1 MTIGEYCA
9 LMQRVDDD
17 IFDLD
22 CKIQKEKDH
31 NGVVIDARC
40 GINISVST
48 AEEYLEVIT
57 KMQNFIKSLKVE

>member
-1 MTIGEYCA
+1 MTIGEYCK

-22 CKIQKEKDH
+22 YKIQKEKDH
-31 NGVVIDARC
+31 NGVIF
-40 GINISVST
+40 ISVST

-57 KMQNFIKSLKVE
+57 KMQNLIKSLKVE